1 MTWTNEQSNTVLG
14 LTHCAKIYGAVTET
28 QLIKQW
34 WGDDSYGK
42 IIELQVGPTIK
53 YGTEDDPIL
62 ATILVVD
69 PPAEFVFQW
78 APHPRWYSIAMTTRY
93 LLEEENGGIRV
104 TVSEEGFEKMPEDVR
119 QARFERIAGE
129 YRMVMEN
136 LKAYLEEKSLLL

>member
-1 MTWTNEQSNTVLG
+1 M
-14 LTHCAKIYGAVTET
+14 
-28 QLIKQW
+28 
-34 WGDDSYGK
+34 
-42 IIELQVGPTIK
+42 ELQVGATIK

-62 ATILVVD
+62 ATILVLD

-78 APHPRWYSIAMTTRY
+78 PPHPRWYSIAMTTRY
-93 LLEEENGGIRV
+93 LL
-104 TVSEEGFEKMPEDVR
+104 EEGFEKMPEDVR